1 MLKSFLL
8 FHSQLER
15 LQQQIRDQR
24 KEHRKE
30 KEAIVEDFSK
40 QINELEER
48 LTDKTKEVEVMQS
61 ELKMVKEFRRKRG
74 QMQKDLDEV
83 CCFHKR
89 DWLSCDSFIA
99 YKNSCLVNSIFAM
112 VHLQFE
118 IASKVIKQVIEK
130 LYFRLRSRNI
140 LRWNDSEVTC
150 IR

>member
-1 MLKSFLL
+1 M
-8 FHSQLER
+8 ER

-83 CCFHKR
+83 CT
-89 DWLSCDSFIA
+89 I
-99 YKNSCLVNSIFAM
+99 SIFFALIIHY
-112 VHLQFE
+112 VEF
-118 IASKVIKQVIEK
+118 
-130 LYFRLRSRNI
+130 
-140 LRWNDSEVTC
+140 
-150 IR
+150 

>member
-1 MLKSFLL
+1 M
-8 FHSQLER
+8 ER

-83 CCFHKR
+83 C
-89 DWLSCDSFIA
+89 SA
-99 YKNSCLVNSIFAM
+99 
-112 VHLQFE
+112 
-118 IASKVIKQVIEK
+118 
-130 LYFRLRSRNI
+130 
-140 LRWNDSEVTC
+140 
-150 IR
+150 

>member
-1 MLKSFLL
+1 MKTNIQL
-8 FHSQLER
+8 FQLER

-48 LTDKTKEVEVMQS
+48 LTDKTKEMEVMQS

-83 CCFHKR
+83 
-89 DWLSCDSFIA
+89 
-99 YKNSCLVNSIFAM
+99 
-112 VHLQFE
+112 
-118 IASKVIKQVIEK
+118 
-130 LYFRLRSRNI
+130 
-140 LRWNDSEVTC
+140 
-150 IR
+150 